1 MERKILCWIC
11 LLFTVAKCSLE
22 HLQTL
27 AVILFLIF
35 QKYKADKT
43 LQPKGHNIYL
53 PWAARTA
60 DDAAFHFCTNQIW
73 MTIKSRQGESY
84 IQTELF
90 SILILFC
97 NLTRI
102 HSQIISQSNWSQ
114 HYYSKVISHYKLSVR
129 ANLTATFFS
138 LKLPFLFLPES
149 DIPQDIVGGILCD
162 LQGKYAFILWIC
174 SLVFVLLAPR
184 SETKW
189 SVFGLETRFIEAIVA
204 LRMNGNAS
212 FCFLSHKIA
221 ERRRESYDYL

>member
-27 AVILFLIF
+27 AVILLLIF

-53 PWAARTA
+53 PWAASTA
-60 DDAAFHFCTNQIW
+60 DDAAFHFRTNRIW

-90 SILILFC
+90 SLLILLC

-114 HYYSKVISHYKLSVR
+114 HYYSKVISHYISYQSERIWQQPFPAWSCL
-129 ANLTATFFS
+129 FFS
-138 LKLPFLFLPES
+138 YP
-149 DIPQDIVGGILCD
+149 
-162 LQGKYAFILWIC
+162 
-174 SLVFVLLAPR
+174 SLTF
-184 SETKW
+184 
-189 SVFGLETRFIEAIVA
+189 
-204 LRMNGNAS
+204 
-212 FCFLSHKIA
+212 
-221 ERRRESYDYL
+221 RRI